1 MHFVSAIQVIVVTSV
16 NLVKNICCFNVAAT
30 AVGKMN
36 QTSPPDYW
44 NMRPNPLGKNVDIF
58 IFILSVE
65 VSKFMLAESILRIS
79 VIPSVPPLNWI
90 AKISL
95 LDGECSIM
103 SQSIALVV
111 LSSLS
116 AVRAPLAMATLKM

>member
-44 NMRPNPLGKNVDIF
+44 NMRPNPLGKKVDIF

-65 VSKFMLAESILRIS
+65 VSKFMLAESILRTS
-79 VIPSVPPLNWI
+79 VIPSAPPLY
-90 AKISL
+90 
-95 LDGECSIM
+95 
-103 SQSIALVV
+103 
-111 LSSLS
+111 
-116 AVRAPLAMATLKM
+116 

>member
-1 MHFVSAIQVIVVTSV
+1 VHFKSAIQVIVVTSV
-16 NLVKNICCFNVAAT
+16 NLVKNICCLNVAET
-30 AVGKMN
+30 AVGMIN

-65 VSKFMLAESILRIS
+65 VSKFMLAESILRTS
-79 VIPSVPPLNWI
+79 VIPSEPPLYWI

-116 AVRAPLAMATLKM
+116 AVRPPLAMATLKM